1 MILESFISWQ
11 KKLISEMEYRQIK
24 LAIKA
29 IYNPVLI
36 EEKDLQPITDLL
48 IHDKKNEFGTIQF
61 ALIDG
66 IGSIK
71 INQLVE
77 NELILSAFE
86 DYKS

>member
-1 MILESFISWQ
+1 MKKKNLTIMLLVIL
-11 KKLISEMEYRQIK
+11 
-24 LAIKA
+24 
-29 IYNPVLI
+29 
-36 EEKDLQPITDLL
+36 TDLL

-61 ALIDG
+61 ALIEG
-66 IGSIK
+66 IGAIK

>member
-1 MILESFISWQ
+1 MD
-11 KKLISEMEYRQIK
+11 YRQIK

-36 EEKDLQPITDLL
+36 EEKDLKPIMDLL

>member
-1 MILESFISWQ
+1 M
-11 KKLISEMEYRQIK
+11 
-24 LAIKA
+24 
-29 IYNPVLI
+29 
-36 EEKDLQPITDLL
+36 DLL

-61 ALIDG
+61 ALING

>member
-1 MILESFISWQ
+1 MVAEIVIALN
-11 KKLISEMEYRQIK
+11 QIK
-24 LAIKA
+24 IAIKA
-29 IYNPVLI
+29 IYELVQI
-36 EEKDLQPITDLL
+36 EENDLQPIMDLL